1 MAGPPLTGPA
11 FRGRA
16 VPPAPVTHAQQ
27 PGMRLAFTA
36 GGNQVENN
44 IHIRTKNSFVKNYE
58 NILAVFL

>member
-16 VPPAPVTHAQQ
+16 APPSPVTHAQQ

-44 IHIRTKNSFVKNYE
+44 IHIRTKKLICE
-58 NILAVFL
+58 KL